1 MVIRELNKLTLM
13 KTSAQ
18 RGFTLLE
25 VMIAVAIFAIVSAAL
40 IKNATQTVAQT
51 RQIQERSL
59 AYWIAENQ
67 LNEIRSQPRGDDNYP
82 SAGSDRL
89 SVVMAQKDWELV
101 VDYEATEN
109 ADMVRVI
116 VSVFHP
122 EDLDNRLV
130 ELTGFVG
137 RY

>member
-1 MVIRELNKLTLM
+1 M
-13 KTSAQ
+13 KTSAY

-25 VMIAVAIFAIVSAAL
+25 VMVAVAIFAIVSAAL
-40 IKNATQTVAQT
+40 IKNATQTVYQT
-51 RQIQERSL
+51 RLIQERSL

-67 LNEIRSQPRGDDNYP
+67 LNEIRSQSREDNNYP
-82 SAGSDRL
+82 SPGSDRR
-89 SVVMAQKDWELV
+89 SVVMANKDWEIV
-101 VDYEATEN
+101 VDYESTEN
-109 ADMVRVI
+109 ADMRRVI

-122 EDLDNRLV
+122 EDLDNRVV

>member
-1 MVIRELNKLTLM
+1 MR
-13 KTSAQ
+13 TSAY

-25 VMIAVAIFAIVSAAL
+25 VMVAVAIFAIVSSAL
-40 IKNATQTVAQT
+40 IKNATQSVYQT

-82 SAGSDRL
+82 SPGSDRR
-89 SVVMAQKDWELV
+89 SVVMAKRDWEV
-101 VDYEATEN
+101 TVDYEATEN
-109 ADMVRVI
+109 VDMRRVV

-122 EDLDNRLV
+122 EDLDNLVV

>member
-1 MVIRELNKLTLM
+1 MVTLELKKSTLM
-13 KTSAQ
+13 RTKAQ
-18 RGFTLLE
+18 LGFTLLE

-40 IKNATQTVAQT
+40 IKNATQTVSQT

-67 LNEIRSQPRGDDNYP
+67 LNEIRSQPREDGNYP
-82 SAGSDRL
+82 SPGTDRL
-89 SVVMAQKDWELV
+89 SVVMAKQDWELV

-109 ADMVRVI
+109 EDMRRVI

-122 EDLDNRLV
+122 EDLDNRVV

>member
-1 MVIRELNKLTLM
+1 MRTN
-13 KTSAQ
+13 ACH
-18 RGFTLLE
+18 GFTLLE

-40 IKNATQTVAQT
+40 IKNATQTVYQT
-51 RQIQERSL
+51 GQIQERSL

-67 LNEIRSQPRGDDNYP
+67 LNEIRSQPRGEDDYP
-82 SAGSDRL
+82 SPGSDRR
-89 SVVMAQKDWELV
+89 SVVMADKDWEIV

-109 ADMVRVI
+109 DDMRRVI

-122 EDLDNRLV
+122 QDLDNRVV